1 MGGMIIKKKKSA
13 SYQQSETVTFPPAP
27 SLAGNHHH
35 TLSTYKVSLC
45 EFFDEPLFLGCV
57 MLLGFGKLK
66 FAGCFHKQ

>member
-35 TLSTYKVSLC
+35 TLSTYQVSLC